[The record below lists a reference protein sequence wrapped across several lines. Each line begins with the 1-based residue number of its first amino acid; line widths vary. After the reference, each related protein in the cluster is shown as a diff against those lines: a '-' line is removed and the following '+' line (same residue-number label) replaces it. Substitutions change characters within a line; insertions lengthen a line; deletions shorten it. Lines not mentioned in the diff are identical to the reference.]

1 MTVETPEPTNP
12 VKDTEQPTVEPSF
25 FRRLI
30 GDDADLTE
38 VLLLPMLAVVTAL
51 ILGALVIVLTD
62 PELWRLLRSDGVGP
76 WMGES
81 LGAVA
86 GAYAGLFEGSFG
98 SLNAVS
104 ETLVSA
110 SPVILAGLSVAVG
123 FRAGLFNIGGEGQV
137 LVGGLLATIVGFRFS
152 GLPFPIHLVA
162 ALAAGILGGAVW
174 GGIAGLLKARTGAN
188 EVITTIM
195 LNFIASFGLVWVL
208 KTDFVRV
215 PDRSDPVSKTV
226 AESARLPKLLGFVD
240 GNLRVHAG
248 IILAL
253 LMAWFVWWLLF
264 RSTIGYQFRAVGYN
278 PSAARYGGMRVEVLY
293 VAVMGVA
300 GGLAG
305 MAGADTVLGVLYRGT
320 PGFSA
325 GLGFDAIGL
334 ALLGRSHPAGVV
346 LAGLLFGALEAGGR
360 QMQVA
365 TSVPIDLVQIVQALV
380 IVFIAAPA
388 LVKAL
393 YRVGRKEAVA

>member
-12 VKDTEQPTVEPSF
+12 VKDTEKPTVKPSF
-25 FRRLI
+25 FRRLV
-30 GDDADLTE
+30 GADADLNE
-38 VLLLPMLAVVTAL
+38 VLLLPVLAVVTAL
-51 ILGALVIVLTD
+51 ILGAFVIVLTD
-62 PELWRLLRSDGVGP
+62 PELWRLFRSDGFGP
-76 WMGES
+76 WIGES
-81 LGAVA
+81 LGAVG

-137 LVGGLLATIVGFRFS
+137 LVGGLLAAIVGFRFT
-152 GLPFPIHLVA
+152 GLPFPIHLLA
-162 ALAAGILGGAVW
+162 ALIAGIVGGAVW

-215 PDRSDPVSKTV
+215 PDRSDPISKTV
-226 AESARLPKLLGFVD
+226 AESARLPKLAGFVD

-253 LMAWFVWWLLF
+253 VMAWFVWWLLF

-388 LVKAL
+388 LVKSL
-393 YRVGRKEAVA
+393 YRLGRKGAET

>member
-1 MTVETPEPTNP
+1 VTIQTPDPQNPVEDTGEPT
-12 VKDTEQPTVEPSF
+12 VRPSW

-30 GDDADLTE
+30 GAEADTTE
-38 VLLLPMLAVVTAL
+38 VLLLPILAVLTAL
-51 ILGALVIVLTD
+51 IIGAFVIVLTD
-62 PELWRLLRSDGVGP
+62 PELWRLLNSDGIGA
-76 WMGES
+76 WFGES
-81 LGAVA
+81 LAAVG
-86 GAYAGLFEGSFG
+86 GAYAGLFRGSLG

-123 FRAGLFNIGGEGQV
+123 FRAGLFNIGGEGQII
-137 LVGGLLATIVGFRFS
+137 VGGLLATIAGFSLTF
-152 GLPFPIHLVA
+152 LPFPIHMLA
-162 ALAAGILGGAVW
+162 AILAGILGGAIW
-174 GGIAGLLKARTGAN
+174 GGFAGLLKARTGAN

-195 LNFIASFGLVWVL
+195 LNFIAAFGLVWAL

-215 PDRSDPVSKTV
+215 PDRSDPVSQTV

-240 GNLRVHAG
+240 GNLRVHFG

-264 RSTIGYQFRAVGYN
+264 RSTIGYQFRAVGFN

-334 ALLGRSHPAGVV
+334 ALLGRSHPVGVV

-388 LVKAL
+388 LVQAI
-393 YRVGRKEAVA
+393 YRVRSKEATA

>member
-1 MTVETPEPTNP
+1 MTIETPEPTNP

-30 GDDADLTE
+30 GADADITE
-38 VLLLPMLAVVTAL
+38 VLLLPVLAVLTAL
-51 ILGALVIVLTD
+51 ILGAFVIVLTD
-62 PELWRLLRSDGVGP
+62 PELWRLLRADGIGP
-76 WMGES
+76 WIGES
-81 LGAVA
+81 LGAVG

-137 LVGGLLATIVGFRFS
+137 LVGGLLAAIVGFRLD
-152 GLPFPIHLVA
+152 GLPFPIHLLA
-162 ALAAGILGGAVW
+162 AIAAGILGGAVW

-195 LNFIASFGLVWVL
+195 LNFIATFGLVWVL

-215 PDRSDPVSKTV
+215 PDRSDPISQTV

-293 VAVMGVA
+293 VGVMGVA

-325 GLGFDAIGL
+325 GVGFDAIGL
-334 ALLGRSHPAGVV
+334 ALLGRSHPGGVV

-393 YRVGRKEAVA
+393 YRVGRKEAVT